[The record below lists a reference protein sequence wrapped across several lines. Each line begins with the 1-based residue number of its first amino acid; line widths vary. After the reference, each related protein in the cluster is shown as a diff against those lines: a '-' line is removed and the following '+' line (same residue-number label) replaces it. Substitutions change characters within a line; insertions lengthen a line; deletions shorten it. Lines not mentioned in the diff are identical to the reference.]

1 MKSNIVPSETAMRS
15 PIARFG
21 DAGLYR
27 HNTRCSTTTY
37 PGGKNGAGVYQRI
50 INHMP
55 PHRVY
60 VEPFLGG
67 GAIMRAKRP
76 ACCSIGIDADDHV
89 LIQAREWRIP
99 GLELVHANSIEWL
112 ASTTLSGDTLM
123 YLDPP
128 YLLSTRRQHRSIY
141 RYELTDH
148 DHYELLRIIKRM
160 SCMVIISGYRS
171 DLYDR
176 ELAGW
181 RTDRFQTMTRGG
193 KLATEWLWM
202 NFDTPI
208 ELHDYRYLGDNY
220 RERERIKRK
229 QARWRRRLIEMPAT
243 ERYAILSVLGDMN
256 PTTNTGDGRRQS
268 SPRIEMAPGD
278 RIGINDG
285 DDVGTIINDD
295 GGSGPAAN
303 SRYDDATR

>member
-1 MKSNIVPSETAMRS
+1 MDVTELMKNDITSSKTAMRS

-21 DAGLYR
+21 DAGLHR
-27 HNTRCSTTTY
+27 HDKRCSTTY

-76 ACCSIGIDADDHV
+76 ACCSIGIDVDGDV
-89 LIQAREWRIP
+89 ISQARQWHIP
-99 GLELVHANSIEWL
+99 GLELVHANSLEWL
-112 ASTTLSGDTLM
+112 ASTTFSGDTLM

-128 YLLSTRRQHRSIY
+128 YLLSTRRQYRLIY
-141 RYELTDH
+141 RYELTDS
-148 DHYELLRIIKRM
+148 DHASLLSIIKRM
-160 SCMVIISGYRS
+160 SCMVIISGYWS
-171 DLYDR
+171 KLYAG
-176 ELAGW
+176 ELAEW
-181 RTDRFQTMTRGG
+181 RTDHFRAMTRGG

-202 NFDTPI
+202 NFDQPI

-229 QARWRRRLIEMPAT
+229 QARWWRRLREMPAL
-243 ERYAILSVLGDMN
+243 ERYAILSALGGLSSDRTTSHDDVDH
-256 PTTNTGDGRRQS
+256 TTNTGDGRRQE
-268 SPRIEMAPGD
+268 SPRLAMPPGD
-278 RIGINDG
+278 HNATDSGIR
-285 DDVGTIINDD
+285 
-295 GGSGPAAN
+295 S
-303 SRYDDATR
+303 